1 LISSSDD
8 GGKGGGP
15 PARRTMPA
23 PDVDL
28 TDSSDDVKSDEGKA
42 AECSVPPRPAAEC
55 RRARRLC
62 LRLRPPPRRLLR
74 SLRYVSFE

>member
-1 LISSSDD
+1 MISSSDD
-8 GGKGGGP
+8 GAKGGGP

-28 TDSSDDVKSDEGKA
+28 TLLTDSSDDAKSDEGK
-42 AECSVPPRPAAEC
+42 AAEC